1 MLTAQSTV
9 SQRGVVFFRK
19 QDGLTDEHQKE
30 LMQRL
35 GQLSGKPSTSGLHVH
50 PIYPVSA
57 EARAHKGDD
66 DEISVISS
74 KFKEKSG
81 KVYGESKQPAAGG
94 DKRANKVYADKDASK
109 AAFSQKKQSMK
120 TEWHSD
126 IAFEHVP
133 SDYTMLRLTEVPTAG
148 GDTLW
153 ASGYDLYERLSP
165 PYQKFLETLTA
176 TYHYAGLEVF
186 SAVAE
191 RHGFKIHEGPRGSPD
206 NLIHLTK
213 MFSFVQVGIEFEAVH
228 PVVRTNPVTG
238 WRSLYAIGHHLKH
251 INGVTRDEGKN
262 LEDWFIKLLVE
273 NHDLQVRHRWESVND
288 LAIWDNRST
297 YHAATPDHG
306 GFGHRSGHRAVSV
319 GERPYLDPES
329 RSKKET
335 LGLA

>member
-19 QDGLTDEHQKE
+19 QDGLTDERQKE

-57 EARAHKGDD
+57 EARAYKGDD

-81 KVYGESKQPAAGG
+81 KVYGETKQPAAGG

-126 IAFEHVP
+126 IAFENVP

-148 GDTLW
+148 GGKNTPFAFPFRFAGGQFLANDLTRPDTLW
-153 ASGYDLYERLSP
+153 ASGYELYELLSP
-165 PYQKFLETLTA
+165 AYQKFLETLTA

-191 RHGFKIHEGPRGSPD
+191 RHGFKVHEGPRGSPD
-206 NLIHLTK
+206 NV
-213 MFSFVQVGIEFEAVH
+213 SFLFLSVLLSG
-228 PVVRTNPVTG
+228 RT
-238 WRSLYAIGHHLKH
+238 
-251 INGVTRDEGKN
+251 
-262 LEDWFIKLLVE
+262 
-273 NHDLQVRHRWESVND
+273 Q
-288 LAIWDNRST
+288 
-297 YHAATPDHG
+297 
-306 GFGHRSGHRAVSV
+306 
-319 GERPYLDPES
+319 
-329 RSKKET
+329 
-335 LGLA
+335 